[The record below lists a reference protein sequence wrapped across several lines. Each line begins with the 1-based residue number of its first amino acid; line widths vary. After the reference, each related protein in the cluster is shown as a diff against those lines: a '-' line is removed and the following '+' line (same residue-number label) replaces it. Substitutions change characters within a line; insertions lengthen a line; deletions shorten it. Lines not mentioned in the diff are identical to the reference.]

1 MVAWRRKIWNDCRI
15 LMALRAV
22 VISSEVE
29 RSSLQTDERRE
40 LENRKTQH
48 EGVFRAGAG
57 GILIAVQQRSL
68 GCARDDRGDWCLL
81 VSSLQSLGTPNPW
94 PCIPAFKL
102 QGSGFRVQGC
112 SGGFAANMM
121 GLRSK
126 RIVISSEVE
135 RSPLQTDERR
145 ELENRKT
152 QHEGAFLCKG
162 RSVSLIAMQQG
173 SLGCVML
180 LS

>member
-15 LMALRAV
+15 LMAFRAV

-29 RSSLQTDERRE
+29 RSPLQTDERRE

-48 EGVFRAGAG
+48 EDVFPCRGRSVS
-57 GILIAVQQRSL
+57 LIAVQQRSL
-68 GCARDDRGDWCLL
+68 GCARDDRGDWYLL
-81 VSSLQSLGTPNPW
+81 VPSHSAPLIPGHASLLSS
-94 PCIPAFKL
+94 
-102 QGSGFRVQGC
+102 FRVQGC

-152 QHEGAFLCKG
+152 QHEDVFPCRG
-162 RSVSLIAMQQG
+162 RSDANRCATKIPRLRSG
-173 SLGCVML
+173 
-180 LS
+180 

>member
-1 MVAWRRKIWNDCRI
+1 MSGESLKT
-15 LMALRAV
+15 
-22 VISSEVE
+22 EK
-29 RSSLQTDERRE
+29 RST
-40 LENRKTQH
+40 KTF
-48 EGVFRAGAG
+48 FRAGAG
-57 GILIAVQQRSL
+57 VRLIAVQQRSL

-81 VSSLQSLGTPNPW
+81 VSRLQSLGAPNPW

-145 ELENRKT
+145 ELENRKM
-152 QHEGAFLCKG
+152 QHEDVFPCRG
-162 RSVSLIAMQQG
+162 RSVFLIAVQQR
-173 SLGCVML
+173 SLGCARDDRETGG
-180 LS
+180 SPSPSH

>member
-1 MVAWRRKIWNDCRI
+1 MSGESLKT
-15 LMALRAV
+15 
-22 VISSEVE
+22 EK
-29 RSSLQTDERRE
+29 RST
-40 LENRKTQH
+40 KTF
-48 EGVFRAGAG
+48 FRAGAG
-57 GILIAVQQRSL
+57 VVLIVVQQRSL

-102 QGSGFRVQGC
+102 QGSGFRVQGSGFRVQGC

-152 QHEGAFLCKG
+152 QHEDVFPRRG
-162 RSVSLIAMQQG
+162 RSDVNRCATKIPRLRSG
-173 SLGCVML
+173 
-180 LS
+180 